1 MTTDTQD
8 IGLRLGGAIRARRHL
23 LGLTLV
29 DVATQAGL
37 SHSFLSQLERGL
49 ARPSM
54 QSLTSIALTLGT
66 TAQALMAAS
75 EFPAVPAAE
84 PVSIVRNP
92 AEAIPPVD
100 SPGGTVRTLVRGERA
115 MLPVEYTGAPRH
127 FDAYYRHDGEE
138 FVYVVHGLIE
148 VDIEGELH
156 AAGAGDSVYY
166 AGGLRHRWRSVSD
179 AEVRLVVVQ
188 QTFRP
193 APTGSSHGAS
203 STSEFDRANS
213 TEPRPR

>member
-1 MTTDTQD
+1 VRSHAEDA
-8 IGLRLGGAIRARRHL
+8 GLRLGSAIRARRHV
-23 LGLTLV
+23 LGMTLV
-29 DVATQAGL
+29 EVAASAGL
-37 SHSFLSQLERGL
+37 SHPFLSQLERGL

-54 QSLTSIALTLGT
+54 RSLTAIASTLGT

-75 EFPAVPAAE
+75 ELATVPASE
-84 PVSIVRNP
+84 PVSIVRHVTDEV
-92 AEAIPPVD
+92 ASVD
-100 SPGGTVRTLVRGERA
+100 SPGGSVRPLVRGGERA
-115 MLPVEYTGAPRH
+115 MMPVEFNGAPRD
-127 FDAYYRHDGEE
+127 FDEYYRHDGEE

-188 QTFRP
+188 QNLP
-193 APTGSSHGAS
+193 PGSH
-203 STSEFDRANS
+203 R
-213 TEPRPR
+213 